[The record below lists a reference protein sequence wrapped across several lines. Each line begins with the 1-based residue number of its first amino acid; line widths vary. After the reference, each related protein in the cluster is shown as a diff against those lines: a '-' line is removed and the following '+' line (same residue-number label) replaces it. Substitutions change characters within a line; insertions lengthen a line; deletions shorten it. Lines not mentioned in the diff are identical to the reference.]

1 MSEITEVELYCGQF
15 EILSDYSW
23 KRAFELDITLTPISY
38 FNRDLISGILLSVY
52 PDIVNYVN
60 KDKCKVS
67 FSMSH
72 WQTLLSYAANWA
84 EKLDNGVIEPDVYL
98 YARERIAEIKKI
110 VEQQFEV
117 NNPINE

>member
-1 MSEITEVELYCGQF
+1 MEKIEVELYCGQF

-52 PDIVNYVN
+52 PEIVNYVN

-72 WQTLLSYAANWA
+72 WQILLSYAANWA
-84 EKLDNGVIEPDVYL
+84 AGLEKLDKNYCVAHNVF
-98 YARERIAEIKKI
+98 EIKRL
-110 VEQQFEV
+110 VEQQYEID
-117 NNPINE
+117 NPINE